1 MLMRPASLCGAHFVS
16 IRLMNPD
23 TTPLDSAFSDK
34 AVAAVLAEVLGGGE
48 MSEPQRQLGTWHLQE
63 KLGEGGFGIV
73 WRAQQHDPISRE
85 AAIKLIK
92 PGIDSEEVLARFQR
106 EQLVLARLDH
116 PGIARVFDAGLSDE
130 ERPYIVMELV
140 RGQPITSYC
149 QQHDLS
155 LESRIALFRLV
166 CAALKH
172 AHEKGVIHRDLKP
185 TNIFITEVN
194 GLPQPKIIDF
204 GIAKALNHEGQPGM
218 TWRTRQSR
226 LIGTPSYMSPE
237 QTSPGQSTDARTDV
251 YALGVLLYELIAD
264 RPPFATDL
272 PLLEMLRQIRE
283 DEPQRPI
290 GDGSDLDWIT
300 LRCLEKDRERRYASA
315 QALEDDLCCWQE
327 GRPVS
332 AHPPTRAY
340 MLNRWLR
347 RNRSLAASAAMVALA
362 LLFGAGIALSQMLE
376 ARRQQRQAEAVESA
390 LITAMHRSITT
401 RLGHAPRAYDLA
413 KDVLLQIKA
422 GGFPGSAH
430 TLQQILKHGGA
441 AAAAAGDRELENWAH
456 DELKR
461 LGESMNP

>member
-1 MLMRPASLCGAHFVS
+1 MP
-16 IRLMNPD
+16 NEP
-23 TTPLDSAFSDK
+23 AFSD
-34 AVAAVLAEVLGGGE
+34 AAIAAVFEEVLSRREGGSAAEFESIGPYE
-48 MSEPQRQLGTWHLQE
+48 LIE

-73 WRAQQHDPISRE
+73 WLAEQSEPVRRE
-85 AAIKLIK
+85 VAIKLIK

-106 EQLVLARLDH
+106 EQQVLARLDH
-116 PGIARVFDAGLSDE
+116 PGIARVFDVGLTSED
-130 ERPYIVMELV
+130 RPYIVMELV
-140 RGQPITSYC
+140 RGLPITGYC
-149 QQHDLS
+149 QQHGLS
-155 LESRIALFRLV
+155 LEARIALFRQV
-166 CAALKH
+166 CAALQH

-185 TNIFITEVN
+185 TNILITEIN
-194 GLPQPKIIDF
+194 GQPQPKIIDF
-204 GIAKALNHEGQPGM
+204 GIAKALSHEGQPGM
-218 TWRTRQSR
+218 TWMTRQSR

-237 QTSPGQSTDARTDV
+237 QTMPGQSTDARTDV

-264 RPPFATDL
+264 RSPFATDL
-272 PLLEMLRQIRE
+272 PLSEMLRQIRE

-290 GDGSDLDWIT
+290 GDRSDLDWIT

-315 QALEDDLCCWQE
+315 EALEEDLRCWQE

-340 MLNRWLR
+340 LLSRWLR
-347 RNRSLAASAAMVALA
+347 RNRSLAASAALVALA

-376 ARRQQRQAEAVESA
+376 ARQQQRQAEAVESA

-422 GGFPGSAH
+422 GGFPGSAE

-441 AAAAAGDRELENWAH
+441 AAAAAGDRELANWANE
-456 DELKR
+456 ELKR
-461 LGESMNP
+461 LGEKNTP

>member
-1 MLMRPASLCGAHFVS
+1 M
-16 IRLMNPD
+16 PD
-23 TTPLDSAFSDK
+23 EPIYSD
-34 AVAAVLAEVLGGGE
+34 ADIAAVFEEVLNRGHESSSFDSIGPYE
-48 MSEPQRQLGTWHLQE
+48 LVE

-73 WRAQQHDPISRE
+73 WLAEQNEPVRRE
-85 AAIKLIK
+85 VAIKLIK

-106 EQLVLARLDH
+106 EQQVLARLDH
-116 PGIARVFDAGLSDE
+116 PGIARVFDVGLTSED
-130 ERPYIVMELV
+130 RPYIVMELV
-140 RGQPITSYC
+140 RGLPITGYC
-149 QQHDLS
+149 QQHGLN
-155 LESRIALFRLV
+155 LEARITLFRHV
-166 CAALKH
+166 CAALQH

-185 TNIFITEVN
+185 TNILITEIN
-194 GLPQPKIIDF
+194 GQPQPKIIDF
-204 GIAKALNHEGQPGM
+204 GIAKALSHEGQPGM
-218 TWRTRQSR
+218 TWMTRQSR

-272 PLLEMLRQIRE
+272 PLSEMLRQIRE

-290 GDGSDLDWIT
+290 GDRSDLDWIT

-315 QALEDDLCCWQE
+315 EALEEDLRRWQK

-340 MLNRWLR
+340 LLSRWLR
-347 RNRSLAASAAMVALA
+347 RNRSLAASAALVALA

-376 ARRQQRQAEAVESA
+376 AWQQQRQAEAVESA

-422 GGFPGSAH
+422 GGFPGSAE

-441 AAAAAGDRELENWAH
+441 ASAAAGDRELANWASE
-456 DELKR
+456 ELKR
-461 LGESMNP
+461 LGEKNTP

>member
-1 MLMRPASLCGAHFVS
+1 MTDEFM
-16 IRLMNPD
+16 PD
-23 TTPLDSAFSDK
+23 EPFYSD
-34 AVAAVLAEVLGGGE
+34 ADLAAVFEEVLNRGHESSSFDSIGPYE
-48 MSEPQRQLGTWHLQE
+48 LIE

-73 WRAQQHDPISRE
+73 WLAEQSEPVRRE
-85 AAIKLIK
+85 VAIKLIK

-106 EQLVLARLDH
+106 EQQVLARLNH
-116 PGIARVFDAGLSDE
+116 PGIARVFDVGLTSED
-130 ERPYIVMELV
+130 RPYIVMELV
-140 RGQPITSYC
+140 RGLPITGYC
-149 QQHDLS
+149 QQHGLN
-155 LESRIALFRLV
+155 LEARIALFRQV
-166 CAALKH
+166 CAALQH
-172 AHEKGVIHRDLKP
+172 AHGKGVIHRDLKP
-185 TNIFITEVN
+185 TNILITEIN
-194 GLPQPKIIDF
+194 GQPQPKLIDF
-204 GIAKALNHEGQPGM
+204 GIAKALSHEGQPGM
-218 TWRTRQSR
+218 TWMTRQSR

-272 PLLEMLRQIRE
+272 PLSGMLRQIRE

-290 GDGSDLDWIT
+290 GDRSDLDWIT

-315 QALEDDLCCWQE
+315 EALEEDLRCWQE

-340 MLNRWLR
+340 LLSRWLR
-347 RNRSLAASAAMVALA
+347 RNRSLAASAALVALT
-362 LLFGAGIALSQMLE
+362 LLFGAGIALLQMLE
-376 ARRQQRQAEAVESA
+376 ARQQQRQAEAVESA

-422 GGFPGSAH
+422 GGFPGSAE

-441 AAAAAGDRELENWAH
+441 AAAAAGDHELATWAKE
-456 DELKR
+456 ELKR
-461 LGESMNP
+461 LGERNTP

>member
-1 MLMRPASLCGAHFVS
+1 MP
-16 IRLMNPD
+16 NEP
-23 TTPLDSAFSDK
+23 AFSD
-34 AVAAVLAEVLGGGE
+34 AAIAAVFEEVLSRREGGSA
-48 MSEPQRQLGTWHLQE
+48 SEFESIAPYELIE

-73 WRAQQHDPISRE
+73 WLAEQSEPVRRE
-85 AAIKLIK
+85 VAIKLIK

-106 EQLVLARLDH
+106 EQQVLARLDH
-116 PGIARVFDAGLSDE
+116 PGIARVFDVGLTSED
-130 ERPYIVMELV
+130 RPYIVMELV
-140 RGQPITSYC
+140 RGLPITGYC
-149 QQHDLS
+149 QQHGLN
-155 LESRIALFRLV
+155 LEARIALFRQV
-166 CAALKH
+166 CAALQH

-185 TNIFITEVN
+185 TNILITEIN
-194 GLPQPKIIDF
+194 GQPQPKIIDF
-204 GIAKALNHEGQPGM
+204 GIAKALSHEGQPGM
-218 TWRTRQSR
+218 TWMTRQSR

-237 QTSPGQSTDARTDV
+237 QTSPGQNTDARTDV

-272 PLLEMLRQIRE
+272 PLSEMLRQIRE

-290 GDGSDLDWIT
+290 GDRSDLDWIT

-315 QALEDDLCCWQE
+315 EALEEDLRCWQE

-332 AHPPTRAY
+332 AHPPTRTY
-340 MLNRWLR
+340 LLSRWLR
-347 RNRSLAASAAMVALA
+347 RNRSLAVSAALVALA

-376 ARRQQRQAEAVESA
+376 ARQQQRQAEAVESA

-422 GGFPGSAH
+422 GGFPGSAE

-441 AAAAAGDRELENWAH
+441 AAAAAGDRELANWAKE
-456 DELKR
+456 ELKR
-461 LGESMNP
+461 LGETNTP

>member
-1 MLMRPASLCGAHFVS
+1 MP
-16 IRLMNPD
+16 NEP
-23 TTPLDSAFSDK
+23 AFSD
-34 AVAAVLAEVLGGGE
+34 AAIAAVFEEVLSRREGGSA
-48 MSEPQRQLGTWHLQE
+48 SEFESIGPYELIE

-73 WRAQQHDPISRE
+73 WLAEQSQPVRRE
-85 AAIKLIK
+85 VAIKLIK

-106 EQLVLARLDH
+106 EQQVLARLDH
-116 PGIARVFDAGLSDE
+116 PGIARVFDVGLTSED
-130 ERPYIVMELV
+130 RPYIVMELV
-140 RGQPITSYC
+140 RGLPITGYC
-149 QQHDLS
+149 QQHGLS
-155 LESRIALFRLV
+155 LEARIALFRQV
-166 CAALKH
+166 CAALQH
-172 AHEKGVIHRDLKP
+172 AHGKGVIHRDLKP
-185 TNIFITEVN
+185 TNILITEIN
-194 GLPQPKIIDF
+194 GQPQPKIIDF
-204 GIAKALNHEGQPGM
+204 GIAKALSHEGQPGM
-218 TWRTRQSR
+218 TWMTRQSR

-237 QTSPGQSTDARTDV
+237 QTSPGLSTDARTDV

-272 PLLEMLRQIRE
+272 PLSEMLRQIRE

-290 GDGSDLDWIT
+290 GDRSDLDWIT

-315 QALEDDLCCWQE
+315 EALEEDLRCWQE

-340 MLNRWLR
+340 LLSRWLR
-347 RNRSLAASAAMVALA
+347 RNRSLAASAALVALA

-376 ARRQQRQAEAVESA
+376 ARQQQRQAEAVESA

-422 GGFPGSAH
+422 GGFPGSAE

-441 AAAAAGDRELENWAH
+441 AAAAAGDRELANWAKE
-456 DELKR
+456 ELKR
-461 LGESMNP
+461 LGEKHTP

>member
-1 MLMRPASLCGAHFVS
+1 MTSEPMP
-16 IRLMNPD
+16 NEP
-23 TTPLDSAFSDK
+23 AFSD
-34 AVAAVLAEVLGGGE
+34 AAIAAVFEEVLSRREGGSA
-48 MSEPQRQLGTWHLQE
+48 SEFESIGPYELIE

-73 WRAQQHDPISRE
+73 WLAEQSEPVRRE
-85 AAIKLIK
+85 VAIKLIK

-106 EQLVLARLDH
+106 EQQVLARLDH
-116 PGIARVFDAGLSDE
+116 PGIARVFDVGLTSED
-130 ERPYIVMELV
+130 RPYIVMELV
-140 RGQPITSYC
+140 RGLPITGYC
-149 QQHDLS
+149 QQHGLS
-155 LESRIALFRLV
+155 LEARIALFRQV
-166 CAALKH
+166 CAALQH
-172 AHEKGVIHRDLKP
+172 AHGKGVIHRDLKP
-185 TNIFITEVN
+185 TNILITEIN
-194 GLPQPKIIDF
+194 GQPQPKIIDF
-204 GIAKALNHEGQPGM
+204 GIAKALSHEGQPGM
-218 TWRTRQSR
+218 TWMTRQSR

-237 QTSPGQSTDARTDV
+237 QTTPGQSTDARTDV

-272 PLLEMLRQIRE
+272 PLSEMLRQIRE

-290 GDGSDLDWIT
+290 GDRSDLDWIT

-315 QALEDDLCCWQE
+315 EALEEDLRCWQE

-340 MLNRWLR
+340 LLSRWLR
-347 RNRSLAASAAMVALA
+347 RNRSLAASAALVALA

-376 ARRQQRQAEAVESA
+376 ARQQQRQAEAVESA

-422 GGFPGSAH
+422 GGFPGSAE

-441 AAAAAGDRELENWAH
+441 AAAAAGDRGLANWAKE
-456 DELKR
+456 ELKR
-461 LGESMNP
+461 LGEKNTP

>member
-1 MLMRPASLCGAHFVS
+1 MP
-16 IRLMNPD
+16 NEP
-23 TTPLDSAFSDK
+23 AFSD
-34 AVAAVLAEVLGGGE
+34 AAIAAVFEEVLSRRESGSA
-48 MSEPQRQLGTWHLQE
+48 SEFESVGPYELIE

-73 WRAQQHDPISRE
+73 WLAEQSEPVRRE
-85 AAIKLIK
+85 VAIKLIK

-106 EQLVLARLDH
+106 EQQVLARLDH
-116 PGIARVFDAGLSDE
+116 PGITRVFDVGLTSED
-130 ERPYIVMELV
+130 RPYIVMELV
-140 RGQPITSYC
+140 RGLPITGYC
-149 QQHDLS
+149 QQHGLS
-155 LESRIALFRLV
+155 LEARIALFRQV
-166 CAALKH
+166 CAALQH

-185 TNIFITEVN
+185 TNILITEIN
-194 GLPQPKIIDF
+194 GQTQPKIIDF
-204 GIAKALNHEGQPGM
+204 GIAKALSHEGQPGM
-218 TWRTRQSR
+218 TWMTRQSR

-237 QTSPGQSTDARTDV
+237 QTTPGQSADARTDV

-272 PLLEMLRQIRE
+272 PLSEMLRQIRE

-290 GDGSDLDWIT
+290 GDRSDLDWIT

-315 QALEDDLCCWQE
+315 EALEEDLRRWQE

-340 MLNRWLR
+340 LLSRWLR
-347 RNRSLAASAAMVALA
+347 RNRSLAASAALVAMA

-376 ARRQQRQAEAVESA
+376 ARQQQRQAEAVESA

-413 KDVLLQIKA
+413 KDVLLQIRA
-422 GGFPGSAH
+422 GGFPGSAE

-441 AAAAAGDRELENWAH
+441 AAAAAGDRELANWANE
-456 DELKR
+456 ELKR
-461 LGESMNP
+461 LGETNTR